1 MSILIKGFA
10 RSIVGVFTVALFG
23 CGSLFSSPP
32 AHPNLYPDLAKAW
45 ELQYRGNYK
54 AAIAKYQQAL
64 KKLPS
69 FPDQTKVINISFPA
83 VLKYRIAF
91 CYVKL
96 AEAEGDISLYSKAE
110 AAAKASYET
119 ARLDSD
125 QADALYLWGYLLF
138 KQARYEEAAAKFEA
152 LLERLRQDAFNESF
166 TADALF
172 GLGKS
177 RLHLGDN
184 AAAQRIFAQ
193 LLESIEADR
202 DRYGFYATEVLFG
215 LGKVFIELGDEP
227 TARRVFARLLEHIE
241 IDRRD
246 GFVAYDTE
254 IFYETVLFYLGKTYL
269 ALGDEATARRVFAQL
284 LEHHPD
290 SPHKAE
296 VQRLLD

>member
-1 MSILIKGFA
+1 MHSLTNRQPHTPLSFSV
-10 RSIVGVFTVALFG
+10 RLVGLLLTVGLFG
-23 CGSLFSSPP
+23 CGCLFPST
-32 AHPNLYPDLAKAW
+32 PNNTPNPYPDLSKAQLLRYAG
-45 ELQYRGNYK
+45 EYR
-54 AAIAKYQQAL
+54 QAL
-64 KKLPS
+64 VKYEQAAKKIPQ
-69 FPDQTKVINISFPA
+69 FPTETRVIHVEFQTLLN
-83 VLKYRIAF
+83 YGIAF
-91 CYVKL
+91 CYAKL
-96 AEAEGDISLYSKAE
+96 AEAEGDVSLYSKAE

-193 LLESIEADR
+193 LLEHIEADR
-202 DRYGFYATEVLFG
+202 DRSDFYATEVLFG

-227 TARRVFARLLEHIE
+227 TARRIFAR
-241 IDRRD
+241 
-246 GFVAYDTE
+246 
-254 IFYETVLFYLGKTYL
+254 
-269 ALGDEATARRVFAQL
+269 L

-290 SPHKAE
+290 SLHKAE
-296 VQRLLD
+296 VERLLD